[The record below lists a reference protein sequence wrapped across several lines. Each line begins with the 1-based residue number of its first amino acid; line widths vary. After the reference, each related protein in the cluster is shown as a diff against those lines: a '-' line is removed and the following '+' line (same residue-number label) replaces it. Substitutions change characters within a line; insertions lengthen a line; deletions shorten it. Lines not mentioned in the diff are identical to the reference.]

1 MRVEKIWNKYKSLK
15 WYYKIL
21 LLIPFLLVG
30 ILSLISLLNPSKKK
44 SDTILEYLDTK
55 TSQEVRDY
63 KEISTI
69 EKQIRSK
76 IDEKIKESNTKQE
89 QTEREINNVEANL
102 HKQLED
108 IDSIDNVNDLRAVM
122 AELNKRARKTRTTK

>member
-1 MRVEKIWNKYKSLK
+1 MWVEKIWNKYKSLK

-63 KEISTI
+63 KEISTV

>member
-1 MRVEKIWNKYKSLK
+1 MWVEKIWNKYKSLK

-30 ILSLISLLNPSKKK
+30 MLSLISLLNPSKKK

-63 KEISTI
+63 KEISTV